1 MFMHYA
7 KNAVEKLRNAR
18 ERLGIEKD
26 SIDEIKKCME
36 TLLKWYP
43 MHIEKED
50 NRFFLPAM
58 EYLSLEEQAAIL
70 EEFWEFDGNFMHE
83 IYMGRIKVL
92 EGKGK

>member
-1 MFMHYA
+1 
-7 KNAVEKLRNAR
+7 
-18 ERLGIEKD
+18 
-26 SIDEIKKCME
+26 
-36 TLLKWYP
+36 